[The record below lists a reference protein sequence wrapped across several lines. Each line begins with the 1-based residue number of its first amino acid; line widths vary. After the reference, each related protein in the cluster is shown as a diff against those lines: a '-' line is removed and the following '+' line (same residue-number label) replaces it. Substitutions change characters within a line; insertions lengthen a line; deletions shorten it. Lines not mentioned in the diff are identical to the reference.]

1 MTNKLCDK
9 IIFITI
15 TSLFS
20 TIVYC
25 NLRNECLIHGWYRP
39 TYALWMST
47 TYILLY
53 NHMQNKF

>member
-9 IIFITI
+9 IIFITVS
-15 TSLFS
+15 SLFS

-25 NLRNECLIHGWYRP
+25 HIRNECLIHGWYRFS
-39 TYALWMST
+39 YAIWMST

-53 NHMQNKF
+53 SHMQNKF